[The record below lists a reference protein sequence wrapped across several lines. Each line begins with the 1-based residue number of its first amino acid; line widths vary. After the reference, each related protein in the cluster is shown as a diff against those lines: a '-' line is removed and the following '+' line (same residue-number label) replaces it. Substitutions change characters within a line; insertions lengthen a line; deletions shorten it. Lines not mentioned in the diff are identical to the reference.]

1 MTFRHLRPTICQR
14 DVSKDLVHG
23 DTISFRTRTIP
34 VQEQKRVLCWP
45 ISGCVPPAWPR
56 GCFCAGL
63 VFILHLK
70 QNCFPG
76 FWSKP
81 VYTHSLTFGHA
92 KRRMSKPYVA
102 FKPSCVLN
110 SQVNMASN
118 GVLLRH
124 AVDELPLHLHLL
136 FHLVYLSSSTSTI
149 TTVRYGSRLK
159 LFTEK
164 TVSLVAP
171 PAPSKCP
178 ENQPAT
184 VNEAEV
190 LSSFHRRYTSAR
202 MLSFRSPTAY
212 EINDTIGRGVEGDI
226 LVIDLQFTGP
236 QPIEGPASLLCN
248 VLQASFVSAHP
259 VNLGRG
265 RKRKVRAGV
274 TAPPA
279 HAFAGPPSGRSVNNG
294 ETGDARSI
302 TKLNF
307 VGAALFRNHLVALYV
322 CAILSPAPLETEP

>member
-1 MTFRHLRPTICQR
+1 MDPTMPTSKRRCWTLLLRENKKRKGGSKLVDHQMVDEASLEWYTPASKQPRLGHDTFSFSFVCLGCTLETLPRAEIEISHRHPVLLLAVTFRHLRPTICQR

-102 FKPSCVLN
+102 FKLSCVVN
-110 SQVNMASN
+110 SRVNMASN

-124 AVDELPLHLHLL
+124 AVHELPLHLHVLL
-136 FHLVYLSSSTSTI
+136 HLVYPSTSTS
-149 TTVRYGSRLK
+149 TTIYYLHRYYCAVR
-159 LFTEK
+159 F
-164 TVSLVAP
+164 
-171 PAPSKCP
+171 
-178 ENQPAT
+178 
-184 VNEAEV
+184 
-190 LSSFHRRYTSAR
+190 
-202 MLSFRSPTAY
+202 SPK
-212 EINDTIGRGVEGDI
+212 
-226 LVIDLQFTGP
+226 
-236 QPIEGPASLLCN
+236 S
-248 VLQASFVSAHP
+248 
-259 VNLGRG
+259 
-265 RKRKVRAGV
+265 
-274 TAPPA
+274 
-279 HAFAGPPSGRSVNNG
+279 
-294 ETGDARSI
+294 
-302 TKLNF
+302 
-307 VGAALFRNHLVALYV
+307 
-322 CAILSPAPLETEP
+322 